1 MFRLSE
7 QKMAQRIVDHDWSGS
22 PLGPPET
29 WPLSLRTLLNLMLSS
44 RFPMFAAW
52 GPDLVFL
59 YNDAYAPML
68 GEKEPRAL
76 GRRFADVWDD
86 IWNDILPLVE
96 SALAGRATW
105 MENLPITMRRNGY
118 PEATYWTF
126 SYSAAHD
133 DAGNIAGMF
142 CACQE
147 TTASVESERMLR
159 QREETLAEA
168 LEAREVL
175 LEEKDVL
182 LAEVNH
188 RVKNSLQLVVS
199 ALSLQSRRIEDPAT
213 KAAFAQAITR
223 VRAITSVHERLYRSG
238 DPLVVDMKSYLEGL
252 ADDLVVTP
260 EVRTRMQV
268 AVEPVTMRTERAIP
282 LAIIVN
288 ELVTNSLKYAYPADR
303 PGPIVLS
310 LRRVDDEMLEL
321 TVADQ
326 GVGML
331 AKEETG
337 GGLGTKLVATM
348 ASQLGATVERR
359 AANDGFRVSLT
370 FPRIET

>member
-1 MFRLSE
+1 
-7 QKMAQRIVDHDWSGS
+7 MAQRIADHDWSGS

>member
-1 MFRLSE
+1 
-7 QKMAQRIVDHDWSGS
+7 
-22 PLGPPET
+22 
-29 WPLSLRTLLNLMLSS
+29 
-44 RFPMFAAW
+44 
-52 GPDLVFL
+52 
-59 YNDAYAPML
+59 
-68 GEKEPRAL
+68 
-76 GRRFADVWDD
+76 
-86 IWNDILPLVE
+86 
-96 SALAGRATW
+96 
-105 MENLPITMRRNGY
+105 MRRNGY